1 MKKTVLAL
9 LLALLALTALP
20 VLAVTDGELLTVTLY
35 GRDYVLG
42 SCTPDDFARGGFDVS
57 LESDGTAA
65 LLDEQTGETVYA
77 VLNGGVVVG
86 LDFQWDTGVDYAYC
100 GLTSPDTWDDVQ
112 RLFGAEMNEEGA
124 LEARVALTDGR
135 TVEIYTHGELLS
147 VEIVEG
153 TVPAASPSV
162 SSAAGISSVV
172 VGNAAKSTETA
183 QAAAWPELDAIK
195 ALSADS
201 VEQIELITYTEG
213 GAQRTVITDRT
224 AVSGIHALCCVL
236 ALGDETDIGAADDG
250 LTLTF
255 VTAEGSAAL
264 RFEGGYAVIGR
275 KRYETENL
283 NLLETY
289 LKTVTEGQTLSS
301 TDGAPQNE
309 QASGETRAAASDAA
323 MQIIPTEAQ
332 SVTFETYNE
341 PNGYF
346 TMQLPAGWTVE
357 TGGDYISYYINAY
370 DPNRG
375 ERGVY
380 LMLSGAGYGS
390 REAASLSM
398 MQGYAGAQSL
408 PVLANATTQGFFTDW
423 LATLGASVSVL
434 ERLGTSE
441 TDDVLHVQTTFADG
455 RQAEGLYSAA
465 VEKLDY
471 NYGVD
476 LSMTMATG
484 IIMLHAE
491 SGELNDWL
499 PVLEKSLGS
508 IQFSSGFMQQRSAQ
522 WQQVMGTSR
531 YISQTY
537 SEISDMT
544 LSTWANRSASLDIQ
558 MQEQSDATL
567 GYDRV
572 VDTETGSVYRI
583 DAGTFDHA
591 DGDRFRLLEQG
602 SALYSQ
608 PLSGYM
614 TWK

>member
-9 LLALLALTALP
+9 LLALLALAALP
-20 VLAVTDGELLTVTLY
+20 ALAVTDGELLTVTFY
-35 GRDYVLG
+35 GCDYVLG
-42 SCTPDDFARGGFDVS
+42 SCTPDDFARGGFGVS

-65 LLDEQTGETVYA
+65 LLDERTGEAVYA
-77 VLNGGVVVG
+77 ALSGGVVVG

-100 GLTSPDTWDDVQ
+100 GLTSPNTWDDVQ

-153 TVPAASPSV
+153 KATAAPP

-183 QAAAWPELDAIK
+183 QAAAWPELDAVK

-201 VEQIELITYTEG
+201 VEQIEMITYTEG

-224 AVSGIHALCCVL
+224 AVSDIHALCCVL
-236 ALGDETDIGAADDG
+236 ALGDETNIGVADDG

-289 LKTVTEGQTLSS
+289 LKTVAEGQTLSS
-301 TDGAPQNE
+301 ADGAPQNE
-309 QASGETRAAASDAA
+309 RASGETRAAASDAA
-323 MQIIPTEAQ
+323 MQIIPTDAQ
-332 SVTFETYNE
+332 RVTFETYNE

-346 TMQLPAGWTVE
+346 AMQLPAGWTVE
-357 TGGDYISYYINAY
+357 TGGDYISYTINAY

-390 REAASLSM
+390 QEAASLSM

-408 PVLANATTQGFFTDW
+408 PVLADATTKGFFTDW

-434 ERLGTSE
+434 ERLGASE

-455 RQAEGLYSAA
+455 RQAEGLYSAS
-465 VEKLDY
+465 VQKLNY

-499 PVLEKSLGS
+499 PVLEQLLGS
-508 IQFSSGFMQQRSAQ
+508 IQFSSGFMQQRNAQ
-522 WQQVMGTSR
+522 WQQVMGTSS

-537 SEISDMT
+537 GEISDMT
-544 LSTWANRSASLDIQ
+544 LSAWANRSESLDIR

>member
-9 LLALLALTALP
+9 LLALLAL
-20 VLAVTDGELLTVTLY
+20 
-35 GRDYVLG
+35 
-42 SCTPDDFARGGFDVS
+42 
-57 LESDGTAA
+57 
-65 LLDEQTGETVYA
+65 A
-77 VLNGGVVVG
+77 VL
-86 LDFQWDTGVDYAYC
+86 
-100 GLTSPDTWDDVQ
+100 P
-112 RLFGAEMNEEGA
+112 
-124 LEARVALTDGR
+124 
-135 TVEIYTHGELLS
+135 
-147 VEIVEG
+147 
-153 TVPAASPSV
+153 
-162 SSAAGISSVV
+162 AAGISNVV
-172 VGNAAKSTETA
+172 VGNTAKPTETA
-183 QAAAWPELDAIK
+183 QAAAWPELDAVK
-195 ALSADS
+195 ALSTEA
-201 VEQIELITYTEG
+201 VEQIEMITYTEG

-236 ALGDETDIGAADDG
+236 ALGDETNIGVADDG

-289 LKTVTEGQTLSS
+289 LKTVAEGQTLSS
-301 TDGAPQNE
+301 ADDASQNE
-309 QASGETRAAASDAA
+309 QASAETRAASDAA
-323 MQIIPTEAQ
+323 MRILPTEAQ
-332 SVTFETYNE
+332 SVTFEIYNE

-346 TMQLPAGWTVE
+346 SMQLPVGWTVE
-357 TGGDYISYYINAY
+357 TGGDYISYTVNAY

-408 PVLANATTQGFFTDW
+408 PVLADATTKGFFTDW
-423 LATLGASVSVL
+423 LATMGASVSVL
-434 ERLGTSE
+434 ERLGASE
-441 TDDVLHVQTTFADG
+441 TNDVLHVQTTFADG
-455 RQAEGLYSAA
+455 RQAEGLYSAS
-465 VEKLDY
+465 VQKLNY

-491 SGELNDWL
+491 SGELNEWL
-499 PVLEKSLGS
+499 PVLEKALGS
-508 IQFSSGFMQQRSAQ
+508 IQFSNGFMQQRSAQ
-522 WQQVMGTSR
+522 WQQVMGTSS

-537 SEISDMT
+537 GEISDMT
-544 LSTWANRSASLDIQ
+544 LSAWANRSESLDIR
-558 MQEQSDATL
+558 MQQQSDATL

-583 DAGTFDHA
+583 DTGTFDHV
-591 DGDRFRLLEQG
+591 DSGRFRLLEQG